1 MQLKIEKGTF
11 SEFSLDEICKALQ
24 LGLSNNYK
32 EVNVSVVDCPNL
44 RNWNCPAEGIN
55 GNQKIIDVGGEPY
68 MHDPKFLGTEFDYE
82 EISKKI
88 GSEKSYALG
97 AGSGAMSCLNGHCGE
112 LIINENLITDE
123 SKSIIARV
131 SEDKKCVVEKYS
143 ARKHGGLGNIFYTD
157 GKQGKVVKLSIKKRN
172 GREGSLPQAIRTAL
186 VENLKIKNNHLAL
199 AGVFRIIN
207 GKIRSHVQ
215 PDYKD
220 IKHKYYDSKLM
231 KCVKDFLQ
239 FYEPVGPELQ
249 CYSVLWTGDPTG
261 GNLNLRESGEHT
273 HFHSYNHYKDAGH
286 YHFDVT
292 PDEIEYEGYFNTAKE
307 VHRVNNIYKELT
319 DKNNNEEKI

>member
-1 MQLKIEKGTF
+1 MQLKIEKAKFT
-11 SEFSLDEICKALQ
+11 EYSLDKISDALQ
-24 LGLSNNYK
+24 SGLSSNYK
-32 EVNVSVVDCPNL
+32 AVEVSIVDCPNL
-44 RNWNCPAEGIN
+44 RDWDCPSEGIS

-68 MHDPKFLGTEFDYE
+68 MHDPKFIGAEFDYE
-82 EISKKI
+82 EISKMI

-97 AGSGAMSCLNGHCGE
+97 AGSGAMSCLDGHCGE
-112 LIINENLITDE
+112 LVINENLITDE

-131 SEDKKCVVEKYS
+131 GKNKECFSEKYT
-143 ARKHGGLGNIFYTD
+143 ARKHGGLGNVFYTD
-157 GKQGKVVKLSIKKRN
+157 GIRGKVIKIKIK
-172 GREGSLPQAIRTAL
+172 GRSGEQGSLTQAMRKAL
-186 VENLKIKNNHLAL
+186 SDNLKIKDNGHIAL
-199 AGVFRIIN
+199 AGVFRILN

-220 IKHKYYDSKLM
+220 IKHEYYDPEQM

-249 CYSVLWTGDPTG
+249 GYCVLWTGDPTG
-261 GNLNLRESGEHT
+261 RNLNLRESGEHT
-273 HFHSYNHYKDAGH
+273 HFHSYTKENVAGH

-292 PDEIEYEGYFNTAKE
+292 PEEIEYEGYFNTAEE

-319 DKNNNEEKI
+319 NKK

>member
-11 SEFSLDEICKALQ
+11 SEFSLDKICEALQ
-24 LGLSNNYK
+24 IGLSKNYK
-32 EVNVSVVDCPNL
+32 EVNVSVIDCPNL
-44 RNWNCPAEGIN
+44 RNWDCPAEGIS

-68 MHDPKFLGTEFDYE
+68 MHDPKFLGTEFDYK
-82 EISKKI
+82 EISKQI
-88 GSEKSYALG
+88 DSEKSYALG

-112 LIINENLITDE
+112 LVINENLITNE

-131 SEDKKCVVEKYS
+131 SEDKKCIVEKYS
-143 ARKHGGLGNIFYTD
+143 AKKHGGLGNIYYTD
-157 GKQGKVVKLSIKKRN
+157 GKKGKVLKLIIKGRN
-172 GREGSLPQAIRTAL
+172 GKQGSLPQAIRTAL
-186 VENLKIKNNHLAL
+186 IENLTTEDNQLAL
-199 AGVFRIIN
+199 AGVFRILN

-220 IKHKYYDSKLM
+220 IKQEYYDPKLM

-273 HFHSYNHYKDAGH
+273 HFHSYNHDRDAGH

-292 PDEIEYEGYFNTAKE
+292 PDEIEYEGYFNNATE
-307 VHRVNNIYKELT
+307 VHRVNNIYKELNE
-319 DKNNNEEKI
+319 KNNIE

>member
-1 MQLKIEKGTF
+1 MQLKIEKSKF
-11 SEFSLDEICKALQ
+11 KEYSLNKISEALQ
-24 LGLSNNYK
+24 SGLSNNYK
-32 EVNVSVVDCPNL
+32 VVEVSIVDCPNL
-44 RNWNCPAEGIN
+44 RDWDCPSEGIS

-68 MHDPKFLGTEFDYE
+68 MHDPKLIGAEFDYE
-82 EISKKI
+82 EISKMI

-112 LIINENLITDE
+112 LVINENLITDE

-131 SEDKKCVVEKYS
+131 GKNKECIAEKYT
-143 ARKHGGLGNIFYTD
+143 ARKHGGLGNVFYTD
-157 GKQGKVVKLSIKKRN
+157 GVRGKVIKIKIK
-172 GREGSLPQAIRTAL
+172 GRSGEQGSLTQAMRKAL
-186 VENLKIKNNHLAL
+186 SDNLQIKNNDHMAL
-199 AGVFRIIN
+199 AGVFRILK

-220 IKHKYYDSKLM
+220 IKHEYYDPEQM

-249 CYSVLWTGDPTG
+249 GYCVLWTGDPTG

-273 HFHSYNHYKDAGH
+273 HFHSYTKENIAGH

-292 PDEIEYEGYFNTAKE
+292 PDEIEYEGYFNTAAE

-319 DKNNNEEKI
+319 NKK

>member
-24 LGLSNNYK
+24 SGLSDNYK
-32 EVNVSVVDCPNL
+32 NVNVSVVDCPNL
-44 RNWNCPAEGIN
+44 RNWNCPAEGIS

-88 GSEKSYALG
+88 ASEKSYALG
-97 AGSGAMSCLNGHCGE
+97 AGSGAMSCLDGHCGE
-112 LIINENLITDE
+112 LVINENLITNE

-131 SEDKKCVVEKYS
+131 SKDKKCIVEKYN

-157 GKQGKVVKLSIKKRN
+157 GKQGKVIKLTIKGRN
-172 GREGSLPQAIRTAL
+172 GKQGSLPQAIRTAL
-186 VENLKIKNNHLAL
+186 IENLKIGKKHLAL
-199 AGVFRIIN
+199 AGVFRILN

-215 PDYKD
+215 PDYED
-220 IKHKYYDSKLM
+220 IKHEYYDPKLM

-239 FYEPVGPELQ
+239 FYESVGPELQ

-273 HFHSYNHYKDAGH
+273 HFHSYNHDKDAGH

-292 PDEIEYEGYFNTAKE
+292 PEEIEYEGYFNTATE

-319 DKNNNEEKI
+319 DKNNIE

>member
-1 MQLKIEKGTF
+1 MQLKIEKAKFT
-11 SEFSLDEICKALQ
+11 EYSLDKISDALQ
-24 LGLSNNYK
+24 SGLSSNYK
-32 EVNVSVVDCPNL
+32 VVEVSIVDCPNL
-44 RNWNCPAEGIN
+44 RDWDCPSEGIS

-68 MHDPKFLGTEFDYE
+68 MHDPKLIGAEFDYE
-82 EISKKI
+82 EISKMI

-97 AGSGAMSCLNGHCGE
+97 AGSGAMSCLDGHCGE
-112 LIINENLITDE
+112 LVINENLITDE

-131 SEDKKCVVEKYS
+131 GKNKECIAEKYT
-143 ARKHGGLGNIFYTD
+143 ARKHGGLGNVFYTD
-157 GKQGKVVKLSIKKRN
+157 GVRGKVIKIKIK
-172 GREGSLPQAIRTAL
+172 GRSGEQGSLTQAMRKSL
-186 VENLKIKNNHLAL
+186 SDNLKIKDNGHIAL
-199 AGVFRIIN
+199 AGVFRILN

-220 IKHKYYDSKLM
+220 IKHEYYDPEQM

-249 CYSVLWTGDPTG
+249 SYCVLWTGDPTG

-273 HFHSYNHYKDAGH
+273 HFHSYTKENVAGH

-292 PDEIEYEGYFNTAKE
+292 PEEIEYEGYFNTAEE

-319 DKNNNEEKI
+319 NKK

>member
-1 MQLKIEKGTF
+1 MQLKIEKAKFTDY
-11 SEFSLDEICKALQ
+11 SLDKISDALQ
-24 LGLSNNYK
+24 SGLSSNYK
-32 EVNVSVVDCPNL
+32 VVEVSIVDCPNL
-44 RNWNCPAEGIN
+44 RDWDCPSEGIS

-68 MHDPKFLGTEFDYE
+68 MHDPKFIGAEFDYE
-82 EISKKI
+82 EISKMI

-97 AGSGAMSCLNGHCGE
+97 AGSGAMSCLDGHCGE
-112 LIINENLITDE
+112 LVINENLITDE

-131 SEDKKCVVEKYS
+131 GKNKECIAEKYT
-143 ARKHGGLGNIFYTD
+143 ARKHGGLGNVFYTD
-157 GKQGKVVKLSIKKRN
+157 GNRGKVIKIKIK
-172 GREGSLPQAIRTAL
+172 GRSGEQGSLTQAMRKSL
-186 VENLKIKNNHLAL
+186 SDNLKIKDNGHIAL
-199 AGVFRIIN
+199 AGVFRILN

-220 IKHKYYDSKLM
+220 IKHEYYDSEQM

-249 CYSVLWTGDPTG
+249 SYCVLWTGDPTG

-273 HFHSYNHYKDAGH
+273 HFHSYTKENVAGH

-292 PDEIEYEGYFNTAKE
+292 PEEIEYEGYFNTAEE

-319 DKNNNEEKI
+319 NKK

>member
-1 MQLKIEKGTF
+1 MQLKIEKAKFT
-11 SEFSLDEICKALQ
+11 EYSLDKISDALQ
-24 LGLSNNYK
+24 SGLSSNYK
-32 EVNVSVVDCPNL
+32 VVEVSIVDCPNL
-44 RNWNCPAEGIN
+44 RDWDCPSEGIS

-68 MHDPKFLGTEFDYE
+68 MHDPKFIGAEFDYE
-82 EISKKI
+82 EISKMI

-97 AGSGAMSCLNGHCGE
+97 AGSGAMSCLDGHCGE
-112 LIINENLITDE
+112 LVINENLITDE

-131 SEDKKCVVEKYS
+131 GKNKECIAEKYT
-143 ARKHGGLGNIFYTD
+143 ARKHGGLGNVFYTD
-157 GKQGKVVKLSIKKRN
+157 GVRGKVIKIKIK
-172 GREGSLPQAIRTAL
+172 GRSGEQGSLTQAMRKSL
-186 VENLKIKNNHLAL
+186 SDNLKIEDNDHIAL
-199 AGVFRIIN
+199 AGVFRILN

-220 IKHKYYDSKLM
+220 IKHEYYDSEQM

-249 CYSVLWTGDPTG
+249 SYCVLWTGDPTG

-273 HFHSYNHYKDAGH
+273 HFHSYTKENVAGH

-292 PDEIEYEGYFNTAKE
+292 PEEIEYEGYFNTAEE

-319 DKNNNEEKI
+319 NKK

>member
-1 MQLKIEKGTF
+1 MQLKIEKAKFT
-11 SEFSLDEICKALQ
+11 EYSLDKISDALQ
-24 LGLSNNYK
+24 SGLSSNYK
-32 EVNVSVVDCPNL
+32 VVEVSIVDCPNL
-44 RNWNCPAEGIN
+44 RDWDCPSEGIS

-68 MHDPKFLGTEFDYE
+68 MHDPKFIGAEFDYE
-82 EISKKI
+82 EISKMI

-97 AGSGAMSCLNGHCGE
+97 AGSGAMSCLDGHCGE
-112 LIINENLITDE
+112 LVINENLITDE

-131 SEDKKCVVEKYS
+131 GKNKECIAEKYT
-143 ARKHGGLGNIFYTD
+143 ARKHGGLGNVFYTD
-157 GKQGKVVKLSIKKRN
+157 GNRGKVIKIKIK
-172 GREGSLPQAIRTAL
+172 GRSGEQGSLTQAMRKAL
-186 VENLKIKNNHLAL
+186 SDNLKIKDNDHIAL
-199 AGVFRIIN
+199 AGVFRILN

-220 IKHKYYDSKLM
+220 IKHEYYDPEQM

-249 CYSVLWTGDPTG
+249 GYCVLWTGDPTG

-273 HFHSYNHYKDAGH
+273 HFHSYTKENVAGH

-292 PDEIEYEGYFNTAKE
+292 PEEIEYEGYFNTAEE

-319 DKNNNEEKI
+319 NKK

>member
-1 MQLKIEKGTF
+1 MQLKIEKSKF
-11 SEFSLDEICKALQ
+11 KEYSLDRISDALQ
-24 LGLSNNYK
+24 SGLSNNYK
-32 EVNVSVVDCPNL
+32 LVEVSIVDCPNL
-44 RNWNCPAEGIN
+44 RNWGCPSEGIS

-68 MHDPKFLGTEFDYE
+68 MHDPKLIGAEFDYE
-82 EISKKI
+82 EISKMI

-97 AGSGAMSCLNGHCGE
+97 AGSGAMSCLDGHCGE
-112 LIINENLITDE
+112 LVINENLITDE

-131 SEDKKCVVEKYS
+131 GKNKECIAEKYT
-143 ARKHGGLGNIFYTD
+143 ARKHGGLGNVFYTD
-157 GKQGKVVKLSIKKRN
+157 GVRGKVIKIKIK
-172 GREGSLPQAIRTAL
+172 GRSGEQGSLTQAMRKAL
-186 VENLKIKNNHLAL
+186 SDNLQIKDNDHMAL
-199 AGVFRIIN
+199 AGVFRILN

-220 IKHKYYDSKLM
+220 IKHEYYDPKQM

-249 CYSVLWTGDPTG
+249 GYCVLWTGDPTG

-273 HFHSYNHYKDAGH
+273 HFHSYTKENIAGH

-292 PDEIEYEGYFNTAKE
+292 PEEIEYEGYFNTAEE

-319 DKNNNEEKI
+319 NKK

>member
-1 MQLKIEKGTF
+1 MQLKIEKAKFT
-11 SEFSLDEICKALQ
+11 EYSLDKISDALQ
-24 LGLSNNYK
+24 SGLSSNYK
-32 EVNVSVVDCPNL
+32 VVEVSIVDCPNL
-44 RNWNCPAEGIN
+44 RDWDCPSEGIS

-68 MHDPKFLGTEFDYE
+68 MHDPKFIGAEFDYE
-82 EISKKI
+82 EISKMI

-97 AGSGAMSCLNGHCGE
+97 AGSGAMSCLDGHCGE
-112 LIINENLITDE
+112 LVINENLITDE

-131 SEDKKCVVEKYS
+131 GKNKECIAEKYT
-143 ARKHGGLGNIFYTD
+143 ARKHGGLGNVFYTD
-157 GKQGKVVKLSIKKRN
+157 GNKGKVIKIKIK
-172 GREGSLPQAIRTAL
+172 GRSGEQGSLTQAMRKAL
-186 VENLKIKNNHLAL
+186 SDNLKIKDNGHIAL
-199 AGVFRIIN
+199 AGVFRILN

-220 IKHKYYDSKLM
+220 IKHEYYDPEQM

-249 CYSVLWTGDPTG
+249 GYCVLWTGDPTG

-273 HFHSYNHYKDAGH
+273 HFHSYTKENVAGH

-292 PDEIEYEGYFNTAKE
+292 PEEIEYEGYFNTAEE
-307 VHRVNNIYKELT
+307 VHRVNNVYKELT
-319 DKNNNEEKI
+319 NKK

>member
-1 MQLKIEKGTF
+1 MQLKIEKSKF
-11 SEFSLDEICKALQ
+11 KEYSLNKISEALQ
-24 LGLSNNYK
+24 SGLSNNYK
-32 EVNVSVVDCPNL
+32 VVEVSIVDCPNL
-44 RNWNCPAEGIN
+44 RDWDCPSEGIS

-68 MHDPKFLGTEFDYE
+68 MHDPKLIGAEFDYE
-82 EISKKI
+82 EISKMI
-88 GSEKSYALG
+88 GSKKSYALG
-97 AGSGAMSCLNGHCGE
+97 AGSGAMSCLDGHCGE
-112 LIINENLITDE
+112 LVINENLITDE

-131 SEDKKCVVEKYS
+131 GKNKECIAEKYT
-143 ARKHGGLGNIFYTD
+143 ARKHGGLGNVFYTD
-157 GKQGKVVKLSIKKRN
+157 GVRGKVIKIKIK
-172 GREGSLPQAIRTAL
+172 GRSGEQGSLTQAMRKAL
-186 VENLKIKNNHLAL
+186 SDNLQIKDNDHMAL
-199 AGVFRIIN
+199 AGVFRILK

-220 IKHKYYDSKLM
+220 IKHEYYDPEQM

-249 CYSVLWTGDPTG
+249 GYCVLWTGDPTG

-273 HFHSYNHYKDAGH
+273 HFHSYTKENIAGH

-292 PDEIEYEGYFNTAKE
+292 PDEIEYEGYFNTASE

-319 DKNNNEEKI
+319 NKK

>member
-11 SEFSLDEICKALQ
+11 TKFNLKDIASALQ
-24 LGLSNNYK
+24 TGLSKNYK
-32 EVNVSVVDCPNL
+32 EVSVEVVHCPNL
-44 RNWNCPAEGIN
+44 RNWNCPSEGIS

-68 MHDPKFLGTEFDYE
+68 MHDPKFIGVEFDYE

-88 GSEKSYALG
+88 GSEKSYAFG

-123 SKSIIARV
+123 SRSIIARV
-131 SEDKKCVVEKYS
+131 SPEKKCIVEKYQS
-143 ARKHGGLGNIFYTD
+143 RKHGGLGNIYYTD
-157 GKQGKVVKLSIKKRN
+157 GKKGEVIKIKIKKRK
-172 GREGSLPQAIRTAL
+172 GQQGSLPQSMRISL
-186 VENLKIKNNHLAL
+186 IENLKIENNNHIAL
-199 AGVFRIIN
+199 AGVFRILK

-220 IKHKYYDSKLM
+220 IKYEYYDPKIM

-249 CYSVLWTGDPTG
+249 CYSVLWTGDPKG
-261 GNLNLRESGEHT
+261 GDLNLRESNEHT
-273 HFHSYNHYKDAGH
+273 HFHSYNNDNDAGH
-286 YHFDVT
+286 YHFDVS
-292 PDEIEYEGYFNTAKE
+292 PDEIEYEGYFNVAEE
-307 VHRVNNIYKELT
+307 VYRVNNIYKELAV
-319 DKNNNEEKI
+319 KNNIE

>member
-1 MQLKIEKGTF
+1 MQLKIEKAKFT
-11 SEFSLDEICKALQ
+11 EYSLDKISDALQ
-24 LGLSNNYK
+24 SGLSSNYK
-32 EVNVSVVDCPNL
+32 VVEVSIVDCPNL
-44 RNWNCPAEGIN
+44 RDWDCPSEGIS

-68 MHDPKFLGTEFDYE
+68 MHDPKFIGAEFDYE
-82 EISKKI
+82 EISKMI

-97 AGSGAMSCLNGHCGE
+97 AGSGAMSCLDGHCGE
-112 LIINENLITDE
+112 LVINENLITDE

-131 SEDKKCVVEKYS
+131 GKNKECIAEKYT
-143 ARKHGGLGNIFYTD
+143 ARKHGGLGNVFYTD
-157 GKQGKVVKLSIKKRN
+157 GIRGKVIKIKIK
-172 GREGSLPQAIRTAL
+172 GRSGEQGSLTQAMRKAL
-186 VENLKIKNNHLAL
+186 SDNLKIKGNDHIAL
-199 AGVFRIIN
+199 AGVFRILN

-220 IKHKYYDSKLM
+220 IKHEYYDPEQM

-249 CYSVLWTGDPTG
+249 GYCVLWTGDPTG

-273 HFHSYNHYKDAGH
+273 HFHSYTKENVAGH

-292 PDEIEYEGYFNTAKE
+292 PEEIEYEGYFNTAEE

-319 DKNNNEEKI
+319 NKK

>member
-1 MQLKIEKGTF
+1 MQLKIEKAKFT
-11 SEFSLDEICKALQ
+11 EYSLDKISDALQ
-24 LGLSNNYK
+24 SGLSSNYK
-32 EVNVSVVDCPNL
+32 VVEVSIVDCPNL
-44 RNWNCPAEGIN
+44 RDWDCPSEGIS

-68 MHDPKFLGTEFDYE
+68 MHDPKFIGAEFDYE
-82 EISKKI
+82 EISKMI

-97 AGSGAMSCLNGHCGE
+97 AGSGAMSCLDGHCGE
-112 LIINENLITDE
+112 LVINENLITDE

-131 SEDKKCVVEKYS
+131 GKNKECIAEKYT
-143 ARKHGGLGNIFYTD
+143 ARKHGGLGNVFYTD
-157 GKQGKVVKLSIKKRN
+157 GNRGKVIKIKIK
-172 GREGSLPQAIRTAL
+172 GRSGEQGSLTQAMRKAL
-186 VENLKIKNNHLAL
+186 SDHLKIKDNDHIAL
-199 AGVFRIIN
+199 AGVFRILN

-220 IKHKYYDSKLM
+220 IKHEYYDPKQM

-249 CYSVLWTGDPTG
+249 GYCVLWTGDPTG

-273 HFHSYNHYKDAGH
+273 HFHSYTKENIAGH

-292 PDEIEYEGYFNTAKE
+292 PEEIEYEGYFNTAEE

-319 DKNNNEEKI
+319 NKK